1 MPARWFTVLAGFFI
15 CFLPAAAQPHAVTP
29 QLLGSTI
36 SPPVHTLPPQAHAGG
51 PPKEIPR
58 HHPPGRP
65 NSGTVTDPVVQ
76 HSTLTPALAAAGGQ
90 WEGMGAGYPG
100 FSITAVPPD
109 TNMAVGPNHIVQW
122 VNNAFV
128 VFSKTGGTI
137 LAPVSDSD
145 FWANANC
152 NQLGGF
158 SDPIVKYDRIADRWF
173 VGEVALPAFPGLL
186 GQYAQCFAV
195 SATSDPTGSYY
206 MWGYGFGNN
215 VNDYDKIAVWPDG
228 YYVTWNI
235 FLNGATFNG
244 PEACAWNRNDMLSG
258 VSAPRF
264 VCFNLPDTFSSLLAA
279 DLDGANAPPAGSPN
293 FVMSVDTSTGALNLW
308 KFHVNYTTPGNSTLT
323 GPILVA
329 GVAPFNSPCLSTQ
342 DCIPQ
347 PATTQNVDALA
358 DRLMYRLGYRNFG
371 DHESL
376 VANHTVLSGTNTAVR
391 WYEVRSPNG
400 APTVY
405 QQGTFAPDTDN
416 RWMASL
422 AMDKSGNIGVGYSVS
437 SSVTFPSIR
446 YTGWEVGN
454 PLGMLQSETQMVSG
468 SGSQTGY
475 NRWGDYSAMLTD
487 PSDDCTF
494 WYTTEYIAVTAAANW
509 STRIGSF
516 HFSSCG
522 QTLTPT
528 TTTLGSSQNPSSVGQ
543 LVTFTAAVTSGSGT
557 PTGSVTFKDGSATLA
572 TVALSGGT
580 AQYPTS
586 SLAAGGHSITAV
598 YSGDATYAGSTSG
611 VLTQTVN
618 KLSTTTGLVSSQNPS
633 NAGNSVTFTATV
645 LPSAATGSV
654 TFKDGSNALG
664 TVALSGGSASLTTSS
679 LSAGSH
685 NITAIYGGDGTY
697 SGSTSGTVVQV
708 VNTTTK
714 LNTTTTLTSS
724 PNPSNKGQTVT
735 FTGAVSPSTGPTGT
749 VTFKD
754 RTTTLGT
761 RALSSGIA
769 TLSTS
774 SLSTGS
780 HSITATYNGDT
791 NYNGSTSGAVT
802 QTVRNKH

>member
-1 MPARWFTVLAGFFI
+1 
-15 CFLPAAAQPHAVTP
+15 
-29 QLLGSTI
+29 
-36 SPPVHTLPPQAHAGG
+36 
-51 PPKEIPR
+51 
-58 HHPPGRP
+58 
-65 NSGTVTDPVVQ
+65 
-76 HSTLTPALAAAGGQ
+76 
-90 WEGMGAGYPG
+90 
-100 FSITAVPPD
+100 
-109 TNMAVGPNHIVQW
+109 
-122 VNNAFV
+122 
-128 VFSKTGGTI
+128 
-137 LAPVSDSD
+137 
-145 FWANANC
+145 
-152 NQLGGF
+152 
-158 SDPIVKYDRIADRWF
+158 
-173 VGEVALPAFPGLL
+173 
-186 GQYAQCFAV
+186 
-195 SATSDPTGSYY
+195 

-416 RWMASL
+416 RWMASI

-454 PLGMLQSETQMVSG
+454 TLGTLQAETPLVAGG
-468 SGSQTGY
+468 GSQTGY
-475 NRWGDYSAMLTD
+475 NRWGDYSAMRID

-494 WYTTEYIAVTAAANW
+494 WYTQEYYATTQAGNW
-509 STRIGSF
+509 YTRIGSF
-516 HFSSCG
+516 KFSACG
-522 QTLTPT
+522 QTGIST
-528 TTTLGSSQNPSSVGQ
+528 TTMLASSMSPSTYGQ
-543 LVTFTAAVTSGSGT
+543 PVTFTATVVPSSGSVT
-557 PTGSVTFKDGSATLA
+557 PTGLVTFKDGSTTLGSSALNTSGVATLS
-572 TVALSGGT
+572 TSAL
-580 AQYPTS
+580 TS
-586 SLAAGGHSITAV
+586 GGHSITAT
-598 YSGDATYAGSTSG
+598 YSGDATFNGGASA
-611 VLTQTVN
+611 VLNQTVN
-618 KLSTTTGLVSSQNPS
+618 RAATATIVASSLNTSTFGTAVK
-633 NAGNSVTFTATV
+633 FTATV
-645 LPSAATGSV
+645 SPAT
-654 TFKDGSNALG
+654 A
-664 TVALSGGSASLTTSS
+664 
-679 LSAGSH
+679 
-685 NITAIYGGDGTY
+685 
-697 SGSTSGTVVQV
+697 
-708 VNTTTK
+708 
-714 LNTTTTLTSS
+714 
-724 PNPSNKGQTVT
+724 
-735 FTGAVSPSTGPTGT
+735 TGT
-749 VTFKD
+749 VQFFD
-754 RTTTLGT
+754 
-761 RALSSGIA
+761 
-769 TLSTS
+769 
-774 SLSTGS
+774 
-780 HSITATYNGDT
+780 
-791 NYNGSTSGAVT
+791 
-802 QTVRNKH
+802 